1 MSDSCRDAE
10 DAPRACFVGLA
21 CVDIIASVAAYPPED
36 SCARATGVRR
46 TRGGNASNS
55 AVVAARCGV
64 AATWRGTLPKRGSAD
79 AAFLLD
85 DLAARGVSTQP
96 VHRGAV
102 DAAPT
107 SYVTLSEA
115 TGSRTI
121 VHARGDLDELGS
133 ADLPDDAWA
142 SCAWVHFEGRAAC
155 AAATAAALGALR
167 GPPRVK
173 TTSVE
178 LEKLDAAL
186 DPLEALADVV
196 FFSRE
201 RAERDGFDDPVK
213 YLASKAREAAR
224 AGRDQ
229 VLTCAWGSSGA
240 AAAQIKGAAITL
252 LRSGVLPG
260 VTPVDSVGAGDTF
273 NGAFVAAML
282 RGEPETYEHRVG
294 DVGHALRVACCVAG
308 TKVGRVGFDGL
319 AYPDE
324 AIVNSVRLEAI
335 PLAGD

>member
-1 MSDSCRDAE
+1 M
-10 DAPRACFVGLA
+10 AP
-21 CVDIIASVAAYPPED
+21 
-36 SCARATGVRR
+36 
-46 TRGGNASNS
+46 
-55 AVVAARCGV
+55 
-64 AATWRGTLPKRGSAD
+64 
-79 AAFLLD
+79 
-85 DLAARGVSTQP
+85 
-96 VHRGAV
+96 
-102 DAAPT
+102 
-107 SYVTLSEA
+107 
-115 TGSRTI
+115 
-121 VHARGDLDELGS
+121 
-133 ADLPDDAWA
+133 
-142 SCAWVHFEGRAAC
+142 
-155 AAATAAALGALR
+155 R
-167 GPPRVK
+167 GPPRTIPV
-173 TTSVE
+173 SGRS
-178 LEKLDAAL
+178 AAAS
-186 DPLEALADVV
+186 PLGGRFASPAAAVPRGYA
-196 FFSRE
+196 SARGK
-201 RAERDGFDDPVK
+201 RRSSTPARSQVK